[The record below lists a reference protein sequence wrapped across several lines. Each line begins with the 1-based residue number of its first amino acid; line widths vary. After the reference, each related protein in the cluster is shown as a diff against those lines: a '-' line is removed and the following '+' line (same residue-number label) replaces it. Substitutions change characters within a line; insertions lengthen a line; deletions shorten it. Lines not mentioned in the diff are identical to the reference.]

1 KGELASARST
11 AEMEQTLRRQLYFSR
26 LPQRI
31 RFRVEIGH
39 KTGDWPPI
47 LGNDVGIVY
56 AESGPIVI
64 SVFTNQ
70 NRGDFFDLEGTIGRI
85 AEDVLDAW
93 GSK

>member
-1 KGELASARST
+1 MRRILGEQVYS
-11 AEMEQTLRRQLYFSR
+11 SR

-31 RFRVEIGH
+31 RFRVRIGH

-47 LGNDVGIVY
+47 LGNDVGILY

-64 SVFTNQ
+64 SFFTNS
-70 NRGDFFDLEGTIGRI
+70 NRGSFFDLEAAMGRV

-93 GSK
+93 GR